1 MSHTDTGSHMGT
13 KHSFKWW
20 LIRFSESLG
29 ICCIGVYNAILQ
41 QGLHTFNW
49 HSFVLVFF
57 SWDKFLVCITEDVL
71 EYAV

>member
-29 ICCIGVYNAILQ
+29 ICCIGVYYAILQ
-41 QGLHTFNW
+41 QGIHTFNW
-49 HSFVLVFF
+49 HFF
-57 SWDKFLVCITEDVL
+57 WDKFLVCITEAVL